1 MIIRKENKTKIDSPV
16 IADDN
21 LSCFTFPEKRTLFSL
36 LFVCTSTGGLL
47 RNNLALEVIAR
58 PAAAAGASVA
68 STEEEDGRA
77 KQMCAIYIPILC
89 CYIFYIH
96 RARIIVII

>member
-1 MIIRKENKTKIDSPV
+1 MIIRKENKTKKDSPV
-16 IADDN
+16 LADD
-21 LSCFTFPEKRTLFSL
+21 TFLVLHFRKKNTFSL
-36 LFVCTSTGGLL
+36 LFVSTYTGGLL

-58 PAAAAGASVA
+58 PAAAAAASVA